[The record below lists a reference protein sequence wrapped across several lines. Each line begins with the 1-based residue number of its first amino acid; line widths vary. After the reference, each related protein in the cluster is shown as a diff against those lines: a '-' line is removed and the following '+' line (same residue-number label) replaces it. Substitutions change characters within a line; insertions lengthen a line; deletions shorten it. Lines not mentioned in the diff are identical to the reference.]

1 MTLHAELSFSR
12 RKLFSSLWE
21 HEDDRRRAF
30 QASISPLFILV
41 SCIEAKPAHVVRE
54 NVRIPVL

>member
-41 SCIEAKPAHVVRE
+41 SRIEAKLAHVVRE